1 MLALHQKEYGD
12 LSTFTIGTLPIP
24 TPTADQV
31 LICVHA
37 AALNPVDLL
46 RSSVPIPDETFP
58 VVTGYDVAGIVK
70 SVGASVTSF
79 KPGDRVFGN
88 IQKEAVGPKTS
99 GSVAQYCV
107 SDPELLALIPEGSSY
122 VDAAA
127 LPLAA
132 TSAIQAFEMTE
143 VKKGENVFVSAGAG
157 GVGIHA
163 IQIARNMF
171 GAAEVA
177 TTASAAKADFVRMYG
192 ADHVVDYKTEDAGE
206 VLKGWAD
213 VVLDSTQEIDMEK
226 RVMKEGGRLV
236 SIKAFG
242 RDDVKSFML
251 EENKGLMEKTAK
263 LLRDGKLR
271 PVIDSVYSLEEAVKA
286 VEHLAGGR
294 AMGKVVVKIRDD

>member
-1 MLALHQKEYGD
+1 MLALHQKQYGD
-12 LSTFTIGTLPIP
+12 LSTFSVGTVPIP
-24 TPTADQV
+24 TPTPDQV

-37 AALNPVDLL
+37 AALNPIDLL
-46 RSSVPIPDETFP
+46 RSSLPIPDEAFP
-58 VVTGYDVAGIVK
+58 VITGYDVAGIVK

-88 IQKEAVGPKTS
+88 IQKDSVGPKTS

-107 SDPELLALIPEGSSY
+107 SDPELLAHIPEDCSY

-127 LPLAA
+127 LPLVAA
-132 TSAIQAFEMTE
+132 SAIHAFEVTE
-143 VKKGENVFVSAGAG
+143 VKKGDKVFVSAGAG

-192 ADHVVDYKTEDAGE
+192 ADHVVDYKSEDAGE

-213 VVLDSTQEIDMEK
+213 VVLDSTQEIDMER

-242 RDDVKSFML
+242 RDDVTAFSLQVTKD
-251 EENKGLMEKTAK
+251 LMEKTAH
-263 LLRDGKLR
+263 LLGEGKLR
-271 PVIDSVYSLEEAVKA
+271 PVIDSIYSLEEAVEA
-286 VEHLAGGR
+286 MEHVASGK